1 MCRPRTKRKY
11 RSLEIERAK
20 SEKPERRE
28 HRKRPPST
36 PEAPMIIEAP
46 RPLLARPAVLA
57 PVEVINAAA
66 EAAMV
71 RLLVETLR
79 AA

>member
-1 MCRPRTKRKY
+1 
-11 RSLEIERAK
+11 
-20 SEKPERRE
+20 
-28 HRKRPPST
+28 
-36 PEAPMIIEAP
+36 MIIEAP